1 MKITKNKILIAMV
14 ASILA
19 LTGCVSN
26 INDNKSEDITH
37 TDQQATKSEL
47 DLYNAF
53 VVKNENWMFSPYSLK
68 DAFSLLYNGA
78 DGVTKTEFETVLGLN
93 TDKVFNIRDYDE
105 SIKNTTNSIK
115 IANKAYITND
125 STIQDKIN
133 TNILKLP
140 EDTIKELNVSNPKE
154 AADEINLFVS
164 DTTNNKINN
173 FIDPDNITPDSVL
186 LLVNALYFNKTW
198 NFEESSIRWS
208 DEKYYKAFQDTNYS
222 LNKIKEIDDGN
233 IDVLRLNYDKDKKD
247 ENDYAMTIFC
257 KSMNAEKNNVDE
269 YLASIAQE
277 TFDEIMNFKTYQGLS
292 GYDKATFYVPN
303 FEFENKF
310 SLMND
315 LKQIGML
322 ETFSSSEGFSKIGPV
337 KISDVIQATYIKTDR
352 NGTEAAAATG
362 IGMKMSAN
370 IDSGKTKVVTA
381 NDDFVFV
388 ISDTTTDTIL
398 FIGRV
403 TKPTDE
409 I

>member
-37 TDQQATKSEL
+37 TDPQATKSEL

>member
-1 MKITKNKILIAMV
+1 MKITKSKILIAMV

-26 INDNKSEDITH
+26 INNNKAEDITH
-37 TDQQATKSEL
+37 TDPQETKSEL

-53 VVKNENWMFSPYSLK
+53 VDKNENWMFSPYSLK
-68 DAFSLLYNGA
+68 DAFSLLYNGT
-78 DGVTKTEFETVLGLN
+78 DGVTKTEFETVLGL
-93 TDKVFNIRDYDE
+93 TPDKVFNIRNYDK
-105 SIKNTTNSIK
+105 SIKNTANSIK
-115 IANKAYITND
+115 IANRAYITND

-133 TNILKLP
+133 IDILKLP
-140 EDTIKELNVSNPKE
+140 EDTIKELNISNPKE

-186 LLVNALYFNKTW
+186 ILVNALYFNKTW
-198 NFEESSIRWS
+198 DFEEGSIRWS
-208 DEKYYKAFQDTNYS
+208 DEKYYKAFQDTNYA

-233 IDVLRLNYDKDKKD
+233 IDVLRLNYDKDEMDK
-247 ENDYAMTIFC
+247 NDYAMTIFC

-269 YLASIAQE
+269 YFASITQE

-292 GYDKATFYVPN
+292 GYDKAAFYVPN

-310 SLMND
+310 SLMDD
-315 LKQIGML
+315 LKQIGMI
-322 ETFSSSEGFSKIGPV
+322 EAFSSSEGFSKIGPV